1 MRLVHGAS
9 DREKRS
15 LWSKTSPITAGIQRL
30 AHRQTH
36 LLGTCGEAATERGES
51 VARRDSASG
60 EAGRGD
66 RPAGKLKHP
75 SGWFA
80 AGREV
85 SRALGLLSDGAFRL
99 YIYLC
104 LNADRRTGQMS
115 DYPRRP
121 GKGSGP
127 QSPVDHYISGR
138 TPAAASMPRSERH
151 QSARSGHIEICD
163 AFWPYEKTRKETAT
177 QDRASYVAQI
187 QRLMGSRRC
196 VASSFAPADEKLANA
211 LFQRGVPIQQVE
223 RGFLLGC
230 TRKYVTLLN
239 GNSREL
245 IVSFS
250 YFQNVIEEAGELQ
263 MSEDYWRYLQLRIHQ
278 MERQWL
284 EQTQASGEGKFN
296 KRLTAPISGRI

>member
-1 MRLVHGAS
+1 M
-9 DREKRS
+9 
-15 LWSKTSPITAGIQRL
+15 TA
-30 AHRQTH
+30 
-36 LLGTCGEAATERGES
+36 
-51 VARRDSASG
+51 
-60 EAGRGD
+60 
-66 RPAGKLKHP
+66 PAGKLKHP

-99 YIYLC
+99 FLYLC
-104 LNADRRTGQMS
+104 LNADRRTGQMRITHGDLAKAVGRS
-115 DYPRRP
+115 RR
-121 GKGSGP
+121 SIIIYLEEL
-127 QSPVDHYISGR
+127 QRQQVCR
-138 TPAAASMPRSERH
+138 V
-151 QSARSGHIEICD
+151 QSATNQHDSGHIEICD

-196 VASSFAPADEKLANA
+196 VANSFAPAEEKLANA

-230 TRKYVTLLN
+230 TRKHVTLLN
-239 GNSREL
+239 GNSKEL

-284 EQTQASGEGKFN
+284 EQTQDTEGARLN
-296 KRLTAPISGRI
+296 KRRSAPMSGRI

>member
-1 MRLVHGAS
+1 M
-9 DREKRS
+9 
-15 LWSKTSPITAGIQRL
+15 TA
-30 AHRQTH
+30 
-36 LLGTCGEAATERGES
+36 
-51 VARRDSASG
+51 
-60 EAGRGD
+60 
-66 RPAGKLKHP
+66 PAGKLKHP

-85 SRALGLLSDGAFRL
+85 SRALSLLSDGAFRL
-99 YIYLC
+99 FIYLC
-104 LNADRRTGQMS
+104 LNADRRTGQMRITHG
-115 DYPRRP
+115 DLA
-121 GKGSGP
+121 KA
-127 QSPVDHYISGR
+127 VGR
-138 TPAAASMPRSERH
+138 SHRSIIIMEELQRQQICRV
-151 QSARSGHIEICD
+151 QSATNQHASGHIEICD
-163 AFWPYEKTRKETAT
+163 AFWPYEKARKEEAT

-211 LFQRGVPIQQVE
+211 LFQRGISIQQVE

-239 GNSREL
+239 GNSKEL
-245 IVSFS
+245 IVSFN

-284 EQTQASGEGKFN
+284 EQTQASGKGKFN
-296 KRLTAPISGRI
+296 KRLMAPMSGRI

>member
-1 MRLVHGAS
+1 M
-9 DREKRS
+9 
-15 LWSKTSPITAGIQRL
+15 TS
-30 AHRQTH
+30 
-36 LLGTCGEAATERGES
+36 
-51 VARRDSASG
+51 
-60 EAGRGD
+60 
-66 RPAGKLKHP
+66 PAGKLKHP

-99 YIYLC
+99 FIYLC
-104 LNADRRTGQMS
+104 LNADRRTGQMRITHG
-115 DYPRRP
+115 DLAR
-121 GKGSGP
+121 
-127 QSPVDHYISGR
+127 QS
-138 TPAAASMPRSERH
+138 AAAAAPSLSIWRNCSGSRSARV
-151 QSARSGHIEICD
+151 QSATNQHDSGHIEICD

-187 QRLMGSRRC
+187 QCLMGSRRC
-196 VASSFAPADEKLANA
+196 VASSFAPADERLANA

-239 GNSREL
+239 GNSKEL

-263 MSEDYWRYLQLRIHQ
+263 MSEDYWRYLQLRLHQ

-284 EQTQASGEGKFN
+284 EQTQASGKGKFN
-296 KRLTAPISGRI
+296 KRLMAPMSGRI